1 MSKRIKPNVEHRIVD
16 GEVISGS
23 IDEKIL
29 RGQSFSQEKAQ
40 EHSPEES
47 VNLEMPADMNKETTN
62 FISEEPIASVSNGDD
77 VLNTKDKSIK
87 KPSFFSKF
95 RSVLLWLLMFIIVI
109 VVLFITRPNNDWQIQ
124 KINDLQSEI
133 NQLKED
139 NLDLNNHMEKQQ
151 ANIQK
156 MITEQVNAATQN
168 LAVDNNVS
176 STADSSLFE
185 QKIQQ
190 QIDVLHKEMSSLTG
204 AAAKQANKA
213 LAEINQLADNA
224 QKSLPSTAEQEKALK
239 ELDAKL
245 QTQMANVGDK
255 LKELFNFKT
264 EQQVLSKK
272 PNVLKLD
279 MPLDSLQI
287 QQWIVEVNTQ
297 WILNGRAD
305 ETQQQLLALEQAVSL
320 SDFKYTTQLARLI
333 GQDLGYLKQ
342 VKEDQLRNPLPQT
355 TELKEVIAKL
365 TANKIKNGTSALRT
379 DEQDSSTSM
388 NTLLSKFSEMFTV
401 KKRTEEGAVTQVD
414 GLLEND
420 VLQQRLSLLVDRLDW
435 GMQTQSMQ
443 TVKQATT
450 DIKAFIKRHYSQEAT
465 EFNLLLEPFLR
476 IQFPR
481 KQNLSI
487 INLDET
493 IEH

>member
-62 FISEEPIASVSNGDD
+62 FINDEPIASVSNGDD
-77 VLNTKDKSIK
+77 VSNTKDKSMK
-87 KPSFFSKF
+87 KPSFFSKY
-95 RSVLLWLLMFIIVI
+95 RSTLLWLLMFIIVI
-109 VVLFITRPNNDWQIQ
+109 VVLFVTRPNNDWQIQ

-151 ANIQK
+151 ANMQK

-168 LAVDNNVS
+168 LAVNNES
-176 STADSSLFE
+176 STTDSSVFE

-224 QKSLPSTAEQEKALK
+224 QKSLPSSAEQEKALK

-245 QTQMANVGDK
+245 QSQMANVSDK

-355 TELKEVIAKL
+355 TELKDVIAKL
-365 TANKIKNGTSALRT
+365 TAKKIKNGNSVVKTA
-379 DEQDSSTSM
+379 EQDSSTSI
-388 NTLLSKFSEMFTV
+388 NGLLSKFSEMFTV
-401 KKRTEEGAVTQVD
+401 KKRTEDGAVTQVD
-414 GLLEND
+414 DLLEND

-435 GMQTQSMQ
+435 GMQTQSLQ
-443 TVKQATT
+443 TVKQATA